1 MGFKKSIEENS
12 NLNTENLKYKGS
24 LNDVE

>member
-1 MGFKKSIEENS
+1 MGFKKSVEENS